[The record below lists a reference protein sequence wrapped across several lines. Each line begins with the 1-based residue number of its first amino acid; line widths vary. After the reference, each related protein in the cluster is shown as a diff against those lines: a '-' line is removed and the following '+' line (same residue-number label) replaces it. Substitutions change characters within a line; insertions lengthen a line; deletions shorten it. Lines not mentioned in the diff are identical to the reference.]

1 MSSPLNRRLKSW
13 PGWVLMVFVVVAFLA
28 VGATRGSGPQTQAD
42 RVDELTRRIACP
54 VCDGESVFESQ
65 NNASRA
71 LRNQVTDLVRQN
83 ELSDAEILNLIDTR
97 NQGDLLLV
105 PETSGLDALV
115 WALPATAFV
124 VGTTGLAL
132 AFRRW
137 RLEADAL
144 SDPTDADRA
153 LVDAALAD
161 DLSPDA
167 DA

>member
-1 MSSPLNRRLKSW
+1 MNTLNRRLKTW
-13 PGWVLMVFVVVAFLA
+13 PGWVLMIFVLVAFLA
-28 VGATRGSGPQTQAD
+28 VGASSSSGPQSQAD
-42 RVDELTRRIACP
+42 RVDELTKRIACP

-71 LRNQVTDLVRQN
+71 LRNQVTDLVRRN
-83 ELSDAEILNLIDTR
+83 ELTDPEILNLIDSR

-124 VGTTGLAL
+124 VGATGLIL

-137 RLEADAL
+137 KLEAAGL
-144 SDPTDADRA
+144 GDPTDADRE

-161 DLSPDA
+161 GDA
-167 DA
+167 DSSEHA

>member
-1 MSSPLNRRLKSW
+1 MNTLNRRLKRW
-13 PGWVLMVFVVVAFLA
+13 PGWVLMLFVLVAFLA
-28 VGATRGSGPQTQAD
+28 VGATSSSGPQSQAD
-42 RVDELTRRIACP
+42 RVDSLTKRIACP

-71 LRNQVTDLVRQN
+71 LRNQVTDLVRRN
-83 ELSDAEILNLIDTR
+83 ELTDSEILNLIDSR

-124 VGTTGLAL
+124 VGVTGLIL

-137 RLEADAL
+137 KLEASGL
-144 SDPTDADRA
+144 GDPTDADRE

-161 DLSPDA
+161 GDSDVGEDP
-167 DA
+167 

>member
-1 MSSPLNRRLKSW
+1 MSGLNSRVKGW
-13 PGWVLMVFVVVAFLA
+13 PGWILMLFVLVAFLA
-28 VGATRGSGPQTQAD
+28 VGATTSSGPQTQAD
-42 RVDELTRRIACP
+42 RVDSLTKRIACP

-71 LRNQVTDLVRQN
+71 LRNQVTDLVGRN
-83 ELSDAEILNLIDTR
+83 ELTDSEILNLIDSR

-124 VGTTGLAL
+124 VGVTGLIL

-137 RLEADAL
+137 KVEADGL
-144 SDPTDADRA
+144 GNPTDADRA

-161 DLSPDA
+161 GESDPGDST
-167 DA
+167 

>member
-1 MSSPLNRRLKSW
+1 MSTLNQRLKSW
-13 PGWVLMVFVVVAFLA
+13 PGWVLMAFVLVAFLA
-28 VGATRGSGPQTQAD
+28 VGATSSSGPQTQAD
-42 RVDELTRRIACP
+42 RVDELTKRIACP

-71 LRNQVTDLVRQN
+71 LRNQVTDLVGLN
-83 ELSDAEILNLIDTR
+83 ELTDSEILNLIDSR

-124 VGTTGLAL
+124 VGVTGLVL

-137 RLEADAL
+137 KLEAAGL
-144 SDPTDADRA
+144 GDPTDADRE

-161 DLSPDA
+161 GESESGEKE
-167 DA
+167 